1 MRSGEQWPSP
11 SSPLQ
16 AYGRENGLPLVKDK
30 MALCSR
36 LRRKKKM
43 IVKDKDILHEIPLKG
58 DLMPIKIP

>member
-1 MRSGEQWPSP
+1 
-11 SSPLQ
+11 
-16 AYGRENGLPLVKDK
+16 

-58 DLMPIKIP
+58 DLMPT